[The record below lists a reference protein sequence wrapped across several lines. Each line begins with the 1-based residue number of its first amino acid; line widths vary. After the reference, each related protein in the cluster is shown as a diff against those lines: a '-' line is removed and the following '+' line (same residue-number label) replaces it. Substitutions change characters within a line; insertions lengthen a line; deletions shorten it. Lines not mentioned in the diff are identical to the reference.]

1 MKRYQVSI
9 RKKAF
14 KKLKKLEKRIGVIVD
29 RRIDSLAEEPRP
41 EGCKKLVGFENTYR
55 IRVGSI
61 RIAYRVIDKEVMV
74 IVLSIEHRKDIY
86 RVFNR

>member
-1 MKRYQVSI
+1 MKKYQVSI

-14 KKLKKLEKRIGVIVD
+14 KKLKTLEKRIGVIVD
-29 RRIDSLAEEPRP
+29 QRIDSLAENPRP

-61 RIAYRVIDKEVMV
+61 RIVYRVIDKEVLV
-74 IVLSIEHRKDIY
+74 IVLAIDHRKDIY
-86 RVFNR
+86 RIFKR